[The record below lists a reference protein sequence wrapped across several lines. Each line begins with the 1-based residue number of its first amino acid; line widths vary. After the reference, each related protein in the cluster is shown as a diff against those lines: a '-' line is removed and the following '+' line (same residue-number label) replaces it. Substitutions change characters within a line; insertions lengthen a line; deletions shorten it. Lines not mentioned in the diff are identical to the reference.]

1 MPKVSFPGNIEGRP
15 GPVWTPDTLDSGKQ
29 TPVNTR
35 LGNVTHD
42 NFPGKATVQFNLAV
56 GFALR
61 EEWGKASNIVAQLYR
76 DGQNASVQ
84 VCRR

>member
-1 MPKVSFPGNIEGRP
+1 MKEDLDQYGHQTLSIQVYRDLSSTPGF
-15 GPVWTPDTLDSGKQ
+15 D
-29 TPVNTR
+29 
-35 LGNVTHD
+35 NVTHD

-84 VCRR
+84 VCHRQHCYR

>member
-1 MPKVSFPGNIEGRP
+1 MKEDLDQYGHQTLSIQVNSHLSTPGF
-15 GPVWTPDTLDSGKQ
+15 D
-29 TPVNTR
+29 
-35 LGNVTHD
+35 NVTHD

-84 VCRR
+84 VCHRQQCYR

>member
-1 MPKVSFPGNIEGRP
+1 MKE
-15 GPVWTPDTLDSGKQ
+15 DLDQYGHQ
-29 TPVNTR
+29 TPSIQVKRHLSTP
-35 LGNVTHD
+35 GFDNVTHD

-56 GFALR
+56 GFALK